1 MEDQF
6 TEKESIAL
14 IGQMIST
21 AKNNLQKGMGDIFLL
36 WGYLVA
42 GISMANGILLLA
54 LPHETRYYSFYLW
67 ALMMFGYPFHY
78 LLVKKRE
85 QEMLVVTYIEKI
97 MQWVWIAFTVSILL
111 VVTGLLAATIHI
123 VTAYPVVTPQYEFIR
138 WFHWLFMTPFMLCL
152 YGFALFVSGKAYNF
166 KPLVTGGFICW
177 AGALFL
183 LFSIHFSQ
191 ILVLEQ
197 VVLSICVIAGYV
209 IPGHLLN
216 KMDRSNV

>member
-1 MEDQF
+1 
-6 TEKESIAL
+6 
-14 IGQMIST
+14 MIST
-21 AKNNLQKGMGDIFLL
+21 AKNNLQKGMGNIFLL

-42 GISMANGILLLA
+42 GISMANGILLLT

-67 ALMMFGYPFHY
+67 ALMMFGYPLHY
-78 LLVKKRE
+78 QLVKKRE
-85 QEMLVVTYIEKI
+85 QEMLVMTYIEKI
-97 MQWVWIAFTVSILL
+97 MKWVWIAFTVSILL
-111 VVTGLLAATIHI
+111 VVTGLLAATVHI
-123 VTAYPVVTPQYEFIR
+123 VMAYPVVTPQYEFIR

-197 VVLSICVIAGYV
+197 IVLSICVIAGYV